1 MMQLDLIGTLA
12 LSGLF
17 LIAQTLKFPVEAAVL
32 WVTLASIIYVRI
44 RERLTTMWRLDQLQR
59 RINKL

>member
-17 LIAQTLKFPVEAAVL
+17 LISQTLKFPVEAAVL
-32 WVTLASIIYVRI
+32 WIVFASVIYVRT
-44 RERLTTMWRLDQLQR
+44 RERLATMWRLDQLQR

>member
-1 MMQLDLIGTLA
+1 MQLDLIGTLA

-32 WVTLASIIYVRI
+32 WIVLASVIYVRT
-44 RERLTTMWRLDQLQR
+44 RERLATMWRLDQLQR

>member
-32 WVTLASIIYVRI
+32 WIVLASVIYVRT
-44 RERLTTMWRLDQLQR
+44 RERLATMWRLDQLQR